1 MDPNGI
7 LGLVGMVALA
17 VWSWSDRPAGKAY
30 YWALLFWPV
39 GGLWVIHRVSRTRRV
54 RRIRSR
60 EQAHSRA
67 LAWWTAR
74 IDDPQAPE
82 LERAVAREIVD
93 MYKESK

>member
-1 MDPNGI
+1 MDLDGI
-7 LGLVGMVALA
+7 LGLAVMVALA

-39 GGLWVIHRVSRTRRV
+39 GGLWIIYRVVKTRHARQ
-54 RRIRSR
+54 IRSR
-60 EQAHSRA
+60 EQAHSRT

-74 IDDPQAPE
+74 INDPQASD
-82 LERAVAREIVD
+82 LERSVAREIVD